1 MSTQPATTIAGRI
14 GKFASDLKWEKLSTA
29 VQDRVRDRVMDAI
42 ATAVAGNIA
51 DPYLPVAAIMVDEPA
66 GTATVLATGQTAS
79 PGAAAFANG
88 VATHALL
95 YEDLNL
101 TSADH
106 PGAVIIPAALAAA
119 ETMGNNATLADFLVG
134 VLAGYEVQLFL
145 GATAATGVIQRGFRT
160 TSVFGTVAAAVAA
173 ATVWRS
179 NADRIAAA
187 ATIGANF
194 ACGLTEGWGH
204 GTSEP
209 YFQAGIAAQNGLLAA
224 RLAIKGA
231 QTAAPTFESTNGF
244 LHAFADTQ
252 SDEAIHLVDTWRILN
267 VICKPYP
274 CSGGKIGAID
284 SALVLRENGID
295 PAQIHRVRV
304 WLPSLYYGYPGASRT
319 APFASMSQAQASG
332 QFCVAATLLGYRMQS
347 VETFTRDFASLDIA
361 ALSHRI
367 ELLAQSETSLAR
379 VEVEL
384 NDGRTL
390 AAQADRRNQLIPSI
404 TSMSKKLRSLTKT
417 AWKPGGAARV
427 IDFIKGPGGRPVN
440 NLSACL
446 RARI

>member
-1 MSTQPATTIAGRI
+1 MKTQSATTIAERI
-14 GKFASDLKWEKLSTA
+14 GNFAARLKWEMLPTA
-29 VQDRVRDRVMDAI
+29 VQDRVRDRVLDAL

-51 DPYLPVAAIMVDEPA
+51 DPYLPVAAIMADEPA
-66 GTATVLATGQTAS
+66 GPATVLATGRTAS

-106 PGAVIIPAALAAA
+106 PGAVIVPAALAAA
-119 ETMGNNATLADFLVG
+119 ETMGHNATLTDLLVG

-145 GATAATGVIQRGFRT
+145 GSMAATGVIQRGFRT
-160 TSVFGTVAAAVAA
+160 TSVFGTVAAAVTA
-173 ATVWRS
+173 ATVWRL

-204 GTSEP
+204 GTNEP

-231 QTAAPTFESTNGF
+231 QTATPTFESANGF

-252 SDEAIHLVDTWRILN
+252 PDEAIQLADTWRILN

-284 SALVLRENGID
+284 SALVLREKGID
-295 PAQIHRVRV
+295 PTQIDHVRV
-304 WLPSLYYGYPGASRT
+304 WLPFLYHAYPGANRT
-319 APFASMSQAQASG
+319 GPFASMSQAQASG
-332 QFCVAATLLGYRMQS
+332 QFCVAATLLGYPMQA
-347 VETFTRDFASLDIA
+347 VETFTRDFANPDIA
-361 ALSHRI
+361 TLSHRI
-367 ELLAQSETSLAR
+367 ELLAHSDISLAR
-379 VEVEL
+379 IEVEL
-384 NDGRTL
+384 DNGQSFT
-390 AAQADRRNQLIPSI
+390 AQADRRDQMIPSI
-404 TSMSKKLRSLTKT
+404 TAMSNKLKALTKT
-417 AWKPGGAARV
+417 TWKSGGADRV
-427 IDFIKGPGGRPVN
+427 IDLIKGSGDHPVN
-440 NLSACL
+440 ILSACL
-446 RARI
+446 RDGN